1 MDGQA
6 DLKLSVQNF
15 GPVKEGEFELKPLT
29 IFIGPNNSGKSYMA
43 TLVYALCQ
51 AISQMRKLNERGY
64 WEGSE
69 FWEGSE
75 IAYSVDVNCEFMQWF
90 QSITRRMSEQKGD
103 ISWEGMP
110 ANFRQIFRDALEK
123 VFASLRSDLDAE
135 ITDSFGCEDIKEL
148 IRQTSG
154 EKTSLVVRLNKRED
168 RPALLS
174 YRLDSAGEAS
184 SLDCSIPDI
193 SSWAVP
199 VLDEGE
205 VEAENVDYIFKTVVE
220 STWDRVVTTSGFSM
234 GETYYL
240 PGARSGILQGW
251 QLFASLAIQSLRR
264 SIGIRRMETPAFT
277 GVAADF
283 LQVLLTRQL
292 QLRLRSERS
301 STMRPALEILEGQ
314 VLRGRVFIRDIRSGP
329 PLVIYNS
336 GNSQLPLQRA
346 SSMIGELAPLDLWI
360 KNLLQPGD
368 LLIIDEPEAHQ
379 HPENQRKIARVLV
392 RLARAG
398 VKVLCTTHSSMI
410 LHQTSNHLLAAEASA
425 QVREELGFTEDD
437 LINHEEV
444 GVYLFDDRGGDG
456 TMISAVPIEPGFG
469 ISEEEFVRVSEA
481 IGDDTFRLSMS
492 LPDVEKSPG

>member
-1 MDGQA
+1 M
-6 DLKLSVQNF
+6 
-15 GPVKEGEFELKPLT
+15 
-29 IFIGPNNSGKSYMA
+29 
-43 TLVYALCQ
+43 
-51 AISQMRKLNERGY
+51 
-64 WEGSE
+64 
-69 FWEGSE
+69 
-75 IAYSVDVNCEFMQWF
+75 
-90 QSITRRMSEQKGD
+90 
-103 ISWEGMP
+103 
-110 ANFRQIFRDALEK
+110 
-123 VFASLRSDLDAE
+123 
-135 ITDSFGCEDIKEL
+135 
-148 IRQTSG
+148 
-154 EKTSLVVRLNKRED
+154 
-168 RPALLS
+168 
-174 YRLDSAGEAS
+174 
-184 SLDCSIPDI
+184 
-193 SSWAVP
+193 
-199 VLDEGE
+199 
-205 VEAENVDYIFKTVVE
+205 
-220 STWDRVVTTSGFSM
+220 
-234 GETYYL
+234 
-240 PGARSGILQGW
+240 
-251 QLFASLAIQSLRR
+251 
-264 SIGIRRMETPAFT
+264 
-277 GVAADF
+277 
-283 LQVLLTRQL
+283 
-292 QLRLRSERS
+292 
-301 STMRPALEILEGQ
+301 
-314 VLRGRVFIRDIRSGP
+314 
-329 PLVIYNS
+329 VIYNS